1 MPMKQMDI
9 DFDKPTTVIV
19 TVPDADPNS
28 VGAFVWW
35 ALSGP
40 LSLEKLKEAWSPE
53 LQDIALPE
61 PPGSSTA
68 LRRAVLEQQSKRR
81 LARPLAD
88 DRTGYA
94 LVDETNDAEKA
105 LAYSVEVQ
113 VWLEDGKLL
122 VKPETHALAD
132 PLRVAYERH
141 LYTIGADDTRHWLS
155 SVVLPRVL
163 HLRLREGGGVYF
175 VPNTYIRIFRLV
187 VGAIKHA
194 SAHRIFAVP
203 AQKSEDAVEG
213 ILESIQSETAQE
225 VERMKKELQDGDL
238 GVRAITSRLAKI
250 EEQIRKTGKYEELLG
265 RKQPNIQKALE
276 EMKAHLVEAQIRA
289 EAEAA

>member
-1 MPMKQMDI
+1 MQQTAL
-9 DFDKPTTVIV
+9 DFDKPTTTIV

-40 LSLEKLKEAWSPE
+40 LSLEKLKEAWSDE
-53 LQDIALPE
+53 LKDMPLPE

-94 LVDETNDAEKA
+94 LVDETNDPEKA
-105 LAYSVEVQ
+105 LSYSVEVQ
-113 VWLEDGKLL
+113 AWLEDGKLL
-122 VKPETHALAD
+122 LKPEGHALTD
-132 PLRVAYERH
+132 PLKSSYEKH
-141 LYTIGADDTRHWLS
+141 LWTIGADDTRHWLS

-213 ILESIQSETAQE
+213 ILESIQNETAYE
-225 VERMKKELQDGDL
+225 VERMKKELQEGDL
-238 GVRAITSRLAKI
+238 GIRAITSRLAKI

-265 RKQPNIQKALE
+265 KKQPDIQKVLE

-289 EAEAA
+289 ETEKAA